1 VFTWHGSRA
10 LAATALL
17 LTVAGCG
24 GSTPRSATATPS
36 LTPPAS
42 ATATATA
49 TTSPTPAPDIEQVAI
64 VSSGFG
70 AYDLQVYP
78 IAVLHNLAS
87 AHTASQVIV
96 SFTVD
101 LASGSYQLS
110 AEPVSLAPGETLGV
124 TVLCT
129 DKCDGATGIEAA
141 TKVGSWVA
149 GGRSVI
155 TAGAASWTCGS
166 PCHGSRG
173 YQGDVTGTLSGD
185 VPAGMLVGF
194 SAVCV
199 NSGGTIVGGGL
210 LPSVWPDA
218 SAASPSV
225 PTLVTS
231 QPASCQLYG
240 TEVS

>member
-1 VFTWHGSRA
+1 M
-10 LAATALL
+10 
-17 LTVAGCG
+17 
-24 GSTPRSATATPS
+24 
-36 LTPPAS
+36 
-42 ATATATA
+42 
-49 TTSPTPAPDIEQVAI
+49 
-64 VSSGFG
+64 SSGFG

-87 AHTASQVIV
+87 AHTASQVVV
-96 SFTVD
+96 SFSVA
-101 LASGSYQLS
+101 LGSGSHQLS

-129 DKCDGATGIEAA
+129 NSCEGATAIQAA
-141 TKVGSWVA
+141 TRVGSWVA

-155 TAGAASWTCGS
+155 AAGAASWTCGS
-166 PCHGSRG
+166 PCPGSRG
-173 YQGDVTGTLSGD
+173 YQGDVMGTLSGD
-185 VPAGMLVGF
+185 VPAGMLVSF

-218 SAASPSV
+218 SSASPSV
-225 PTLVTS
+225 PTLVTTR
-231 QPASCQLYG
+231 PASCQLYG

>member
-1 VFTWHGSRA
+1 MLTRLGPTT
-10 LAATALL
+10 LAAAALFLTA
-17 LTVAGCG
+17 AGCG
-24 GSTPRSATATPS
+24 GSTQRPATATPS
-36 LTPPAS
+36 PTPPPS
-42 ATATATA
+42 ATATA
-49 TTSPTPAPDIEQVAI
+49 SPTPAPDSEQVAI

-87 AHTASQVIV
+87 AHTASQVVV

-101 LASGSYQLS
+101 LSSGSYELS

-129 DKCDGATGIEAA
+129 DSCDGAIGIEAA
-141 TKVGSWVA
+141 TRVGSWVA

-166 PCHGSRG
+166 PCPGSRG

-185 VPAGMLVGF
+185 VPPGMLVGF

-218 SAASPSV
+218 SSASASV
-225 PTLVTS
+225 PALVTT

>member
-1 VFTWHGSRA
+1 VFTRQLPRA
-10 LAATALL
+10 LAAMALL

-24 GSTPRSATATPS
+24 GSTPRPATATPS
-36 LTPPAS
+36 RTPPAS

-49 TTSPTPAPDIEQVAI
+49 TASPTTAADTEQVTI
-64 VSSGFG
+64 VNSGYG

-96 SFTVD
+96 SFTVK
-101 LASGSYQLS
+101 LSSGSYQLS

-124 TVLCT
+124 TALCT
-129 DKCDGATGIEAA
+129 ESCDGATGVQAA
-141 TKVGSWVA
+141 AQVGSWVA

-155 TAGAASWTCGS
+155 TAGTASWSCGT
-166 PCHGSRG
+166 PCPGSRG
-173 YQGDVTGTLSGD
+173 YQGDVTGTLSGE

-210 LPSVWPDA
+210 LNSVWPDSSTA
-218 SAASPSV
+218 SASV
-225 PTLVTS
+225 PTLVTT

>member
-1 VFTWHGSRA
+1 VFTWHGPRA

-24 GSTPRSATATPS
+24 GSAPRPTATPSRTPSASATATPS
-36 LTPPAS
+36 
-42 ATATATA
+42 
-49 TTSPTPAPDIEQVAI
+49 PTLAPDSEQVAI

-87 AHTASQVIV
+87 AHTASQLIV
-96 SFTVD
+96 SFTVE
-101 LASGSYQLS
+101 LSSGSYQLA

-129 DKCDGATGIEAA
+129 DSCEGATGIEAT

-155 TAGAASWTCGS
+155 TAGAASWTCGD
-166 PCHGSRG
+166 PCPGSRG

-185 VPAGMLVGF
+185 VPVGMLVSF

-199 NSGGTIVGGGL
+199 DSGGTIVGGGL

-218 SAASPSV
+218 SSVSPSV
-225 PTLVTS
+225 PTLVTT